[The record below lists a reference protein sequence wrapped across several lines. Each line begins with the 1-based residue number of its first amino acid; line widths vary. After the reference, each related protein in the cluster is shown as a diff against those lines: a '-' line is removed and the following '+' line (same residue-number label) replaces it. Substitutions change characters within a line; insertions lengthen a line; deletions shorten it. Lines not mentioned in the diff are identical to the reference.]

1 MLTLALTMRFI
12 ENNGNLIHEVKII
25 SLNTFG
31 GKLKNELYGFLEDQR
46 DQIDIF
52 CFQEIFDSNSTILE
66 SNGIRTHLFKEISNI
81 LNNYQGFYN
90 PQLSGYDQAGE
101 VNFDLTFGLSTFIK
115 NGIKTIDKG
124 EVFVHLEKG
133 VGKINFDGYTDIPR
147 NMQYATIAIGNQKL
161 TIFNLHGLW
170 TKDKEDNNLRIK
182 QSNKVRSFM
191 KKFDGE
197 KILCGDFN
205 LNPNTK
211 SLNILDRGMKNL
223 IKEFKITSTRSSLYK
238 KDQKFADY
246 MIISNGI
253 KVVDFKVMDNL
264 VSDHLSLYLEFAL

>member
-1 MLTLALTMRFI
+1 MRFI

-101 VNFDLTFGLSTFIK
+101 VNFDS
-115 NGIKTIDKG
+115 
-124 EVFVHLEKG
+124 
-133 VGKINFDGYTDIPR
+133 YTDIPR

>member
-1 MLTLALTMRFI
+1 MRFI